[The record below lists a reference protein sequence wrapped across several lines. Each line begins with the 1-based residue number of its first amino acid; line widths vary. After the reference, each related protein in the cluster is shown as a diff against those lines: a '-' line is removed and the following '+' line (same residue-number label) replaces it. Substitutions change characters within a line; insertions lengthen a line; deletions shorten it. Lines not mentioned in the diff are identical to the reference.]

1 MGGGGTIGA
10 TIVSQVSAMGALKNS
25 NFTWALARDVAWK
38 LLQWPHEILW
48 YVYIGTCPGGHYG
61 SVLHNIILTS
71 FFL

>member
-38 LLQWPHEILW
+38 LLQ
-48 YVYIGTCPGGHYG
+48 
-61 SVLHNIILTS
+61 
-71 FFL
+71 